1 MSPDRRGSRRAAP
14 SASIAHARARLQARR
29 PTLHCATAAAY
40 RRLLDLFQVIALA
53 LMQGLTE
60 FLPISTSAHLVLPS
74 MLLGWPQQGLALDV
88 ALHAGSLAAVI
99 AFFRKDLVHFGA
111 GIWRWIR
118 EGQADVYVRLMAQV
132 VTATIPI
139 VVLGVLLRDWIEPR
153 PRSLALIAATA
164 IGFALLMWV
173 ADTRVERS
181 GTTEFELSWRDALLI
196 GLLQMLAIVPGASRS
211 GITMTAGLL
220 LGMSREA
227 ASRFAFLLAIPTIL
241 GTTTLGTIGA
251 MQAHVPVEWADSIVA
266 FSVSAIASFASI
278 HYFLKWIERTGV
290 APYVAYLL
298 AFGVLLLGIGLVRG

>member
-1 MSPDRRGSRRAAP
+1 M
-14 SASIAHARARLQARR
+14 ASDA
-29 PTLHCATAAAY
+29 TLPATSVVGVA
-40 RRLLDLFQVIALA
+40 LDLLQIISLA

-74 MLLGWPQQGLALDV
+74 MLLGWPMQGLVLDV
-88 ALHAGSLAAVI
+88 ALHFGSLLAVI
-99 AFFRKDLVHFGA
+99 AYFRQDLLHFGA
-111 GIWRWIR
+111 GLWRWIR

-139 VVLGVLLRDWIEPR
+139 LALGVLLRDWIEPR
-153 PRSLALIAATA
+153 PRSLVLIAATA

-211 GITMTAGLL
+211 GITITAGLL

-251 MQAHVPVEWADSIVA
+251 IRADLDVVWVDALTAVA
-266 FSVSAIASFASI
+266 VSAAVSFASI
-278 HYFLKWIERTGV
+278 HYFLKWVERTGM

-298 AFGVLLLGIGLVRG
+298 AVGAVLLAVGLLRG

>member
-1 MSPDRRGSRRAAP
+1 MGARWAASVRAACV
-14 SASIAHARARLQARR
+14 SSRFARR
-29 PTLHCATAAAY
+29 YTAHPPRSLTIA
-40 RRLLDLFQVIALA
+40 LDLFQVIALA

-74 MLLGWPQQGLALDV
+74 MLFGWPPQGLVLDV
-88 ALHAGSLAAVI
+88 ALHAGSLVAVI
-99 AFFRKDLVHFGA
+99 AFFRHDLVHFGA
-111 GIWRWIR
+111 GLWRWIR

-132 VTATIPI
+132 VTATLPI
-139 VVLGVLLRDWIEPR
+139 LALGVLLRDWIEPR
-153 PRSLALIAATA
+153 PRSLVLIAATA

-173 ADTRVERS
+173 ADTRIERS

-196 GLLQMLAIVPGASRS
+196 GLLQMLAIVPGTSRS

-241 GTTTLGTIGA
+241 GTTMLGAIGA
-251 MQAHVPVEWADSIVA
+251 MQSNLAVDWPDAIVA
-266 FSVSAIASFASI
+266 FVVSAIVSFVSI
-278 HYFLKWIERTGV
+278 HYFLKWIERTSM

-298 AFGVLLLGIGLVRG
+298 AIGALLLAIGLVRG

>member
-1 MSPDRRGSRRAAP
+1 MGAHRERG
-14 SASIAHARARLQARR
+14 ARLQPTP
-29 PTLHCATAAAY
+29 PTLHSATTAVVGVA
-40 RRLLDLFQVIALA
+40 LDLLHVISLA
-53 LMQGLTE
+53 LMQGFTE

-74 MLLGWPQQGLALDV
+74 MLFGWPMQGLALDV
-88 ALHAGSLAAVI
+88 ALHFGSLVAVV
-99 AFFRKDLVHFGA
+99 AYFRRDLLHFGA
-111 GIWRWIR
+111 GLWRWIR

-139 VVLGVLLRDWIEPR
+139 VALGILLRDWIEPR
-153 PRSLALIAATA
+153 PRSLVLIAATA

-173 ADTRVERS
+173 ADTRIERS

-196 GLLQMLAIVPGASRS
+196 GLLQMLAIVPGTSRS

-241 GTTTLGTIGA
+241 GTTTLGAIGTVR
-251 MQAHVPVEWADSIVA
+251 AHLVVDWSEAIVGFA
-266 FSVSAIASFASI
+266 VSGLVSFVSI
-278 HYFLKWIERTGV
+278 HYFLKWIERTGM

-298 AFGVLLLGIGLVRG
+298 AIGAVLLGFGLLRG